1 VLPRYA
7 ELHCR
12 SNFSFLTGASHP
24 EELVE
29 RAAALGYGAL
39 ALTDECSLAGVVR
52 AHLEAKAQKLP
63 LVIGSEMRLT
73 LPESGV
79 PHARLVLLAQSRRGY
94 ANLAHWITVARRR
107 VEKGHY
113 RAHPGDVE
121 GLVPNAPMLAGLG
134 GCFALLVPAAAQGA
148 DEIRAHAAW
157 LKRWFQERAAIA
169 IELLHRA
176 SDDDLVDHVTGAA
189 HAVGLPIVAAG
200 DVLMHV
206 RSRKPLQDT
215 LTATRLAKPV
225 AECGFALEPNAEQ
238 HLRSKSRLAALYEPA
253 WLVETMTIAESC
265 AFSLDTLK
273 YEYPQEIVPPGE
285 TPASQLRKLTFEGV
299 PKRFPDGLP
308 PEHLKT
314 IEDELAV
321 IAKLEY
327 ESYFLTVAD
336 IVDWARQQG
345 ILCQGRGSA
354 ANSLVCYCLH
364 VTEVDPRRASL
375 LFGRFISVE
384 RKEPPDIDIDFEHQ
398 RREEVIQYI
407 YKKYGR
413 HRAALAAVV
422 ISYRPRSALRDAGR
436 ALGIDLQRIEAVS
449 KSQHWFDGRGI
460 APERLRENGFD
471 PDSPVTRL
479 WMELTGQLIGFPR
492 HLSQHPGGF
501 VIGKGPIA
509 ELVPIENATMKDR
522 SVIQWDKDD
531 LESLGLLKVDIL
543 AIGMLSAIRRSLAYI
558 GSKLGRA
565 PLLMQ
570 EIAEGDVPTY
580 DMICKADTV
589 GVFQIESRAQM
600 SMLPRLQPRCY
611 YDLVVEV
618 AIVRP
623 GPIQGGM
630 VHPYLKNRTLRD
642 DEIDCPEELKPALI
656 RTKGVPIFQEQ
667 VMQIAMLAADFT
679 AGEADALR
687 RAMAA
692 WKRRG
697 GLSPF
702 HKRLVGRMVEKGYSQ
717 EYAERIFKQIQGFGE
732 YGFPESHAAGFALL
746 AYVSSWLKCHH
757 PDAFLCGLLNAQPMG
772 FYAPAQLVRD
782 AREHGVEVRPVDVSV
797 SAWESTLEGE
807 CAARPGQDALG
818 QGGALQAVRLG
829 LDRVKGL
836 AEDVGERIVAAR
848 AEAAFAN
855 AEDLA
860 RRARLDAHALAAL
873 AEAGALH
880 PLTGHRH
887 QAAWAVAGIDTRPT
901 ELLRATRSDEA
912 AVELAAPSE
921 GEETLADY
929 RALGLTLQRHP
940 LALLRRQL
948 AAFRV
953 EPAVRLRSYPN
964 GRLARASGLVTHRQ
978 RPETAKGTVFVTLED
993 ETGAV
998 NVIVWPRVAEAQRM
1012 PLLGATLLTVYG
1024 QWQRQGEGDNAVM
1037 HLLAAKMI
1045 DHTSLLQG
1053 LVSRSRNFR

>member
-1 VLPRYA
+1 MLPRYA
-7 ELHCR
+7 ELHCK

-39 ALTDECSLAGVVR
+39 AITDECSLAGVVR
-52 AHLEAKAQKLP
+52 AHLEAKAQQLH
-63 LVIGSEMRLT
+63 LVVGSEMRLT
-73 LPESGV
+73 LPGSGA
-79 PHARLVLLAQSRRGY
+79 PHARLVLLAQTRRGY
-94 ANLAHWITVARRR
+94 GNLSHWITVARRR
-107 VEKGHY
+107 AEKGRY
-113 RAHPGDVE
+113 LAHPGDVE
-121 GLVPNAPMLAGLG
+121 GKVPNAPTLAGLPE
-134 GCFALLVPAAAQGA
+134 CLALLVPAAAQPFE
-148 DEIRAHAAW
+148 DVFAHAMW
-157 LKRWFQERAAIA
+157 LRTWFQDRAAIA
-169 IELLHRA
+169 VELLHRA
-176 SDDDLVDHVTGAA
+176 GDDELVDTIVRVAGYT
-189 HAVGLPIVAAG
+189 GLPVVAAG

-238 HLRSKSRLAALYEPA
+238 HLRSRGRLAALYQRE
-253 WLVETMTIAESC
+253 WLDHTMVLAGRCS
-265 AFSLDTLK
+265 FSLGELK

-285 TPASQLRKLTFEGV
+285 TPASHLRKLVEAGI
-299 PKRFPDGLP
+299 PKRFPGGLP
-308 PEHLKT
+308 AAYRRT
-314 IEDELAV
+314 IESELAV
-321 IAKLEY
+321 IAELEY
-327 ESYFLTVAD
+327 EAYFLTVAD
-336 IVDWARQQG
+336 IVSWAREQK

-354 ANSLVCYCLH
+354 ANSLVCYCLF
-364 VTEVDPRRASL
+364 VTEVDPRRATL

-384 RKEPPDIDIDFEHQ
+384 RNEPPDIDIDFEHQ

-407 YKKYGR
+407 YRKYGR
-413 HRAALAAVV
+413 HRAALTAVV
-422 ISYRPRSALRDAGR
+422 ISYRPRSALRDVGR

-449 KSQHWFDGRGI
+449 KGHHWFDGRGI
-460 APERLRENGFD
+460 APERLRESGFD
-471 PDSPVTRL
+471 PDAPIVRL
-479 WMELTGQLIGFPR
+479 WMELTSALISFPR

-501 VIGKGPIA
+501 VIAKGRMA
-509 ELVPIENATMKDR
+509 ELVPVENASMPDR

-531 LESLGLLKVDIL
+531 LDALGLLKVDIL
-543 AIGMLSAIRRSLAYI
+543 AIGMLSAIRRSLEHIAAQ
-558 GSKLGRA
+558 LGRPSFA
-565 PLLMQ
+565 MQ
-570 EIAEGDVPTY
+570 DIPDGDVATY
-580 DMICKADTV
+580 DMICRADTV

-600 SMLPRLQPRCY
+600 SMLPRLKPRCY

-630 VHPYLKNRTLRD
+630 VHPYLNNRTLAD
-642 DEIDCPEELKPALI
+642 DEVDCPEELKPALL

-667 VMQIAMLAADFT
+667 VMQIAMLAADFS

-702 HKRLVGRMVEKGYSQ
+702 HKRLVGRMVEKGYPL

-746 AYVSSWLKCHH
+746 AYVSSWIKCHH

-782 AREHGVEVRPVDVSV
+782 AREHGVEVRAVDVAV
-797 SAWESTLEGE
+797 SAWESTLEDAG
-807 CAARPGQDALG
+807 PGGRDLHQPL
-818 QGGALQAVRLG
+818 RLG

-836 AEDVGERIVAAR
+836 AEDAAERIVAAR
-848 AEAAFAN
+848 ADAPFADP
-855 AEDLA
+855 EDLA

-873 AEAGALH
+873 ADAGALQS
-880 PLTGHRH
+880 LAGHRH

-901 ELLRATRSDEA
+901 EMLRSTRVHEA
-912 AVELAAPSE
+912 AVALAAPSE

-929 RALGLTLQRHP
+929 RALGLTLNRHP
-940 LALLRRQL
+940 LALLREHL
-948 AAFRV
+948 ARFKV
-953 EPAVRLRSYPN
+953 EPASRLRTYPN

-998 NVIVWPRVAEAQRM
+998 NVIVWPRIAETQRK
-1012 PLLGATLLTVYG
+1012 PLLGARLLTVYG
-1024 QWQRQGEGDNAVM
+1024 QWQRQGEGDEAVM
-1037 HLLAAKMI
+1037 HLVASRLI
-1045 DHTSLLQG
+1045 DHTPLLKG
-1053 LVSRSRNFR
+1053 LVSRSRDFR

>member
-24 EELVE
+24 EELIE

-39 ALTDECSLAGVVR
+39 AITDECSLAGVVR
-52 AHLEAKAQKLP
+52 AHVEAKAQQLH
-63 LVIGSEMRLT
+63 LIIGSEMRLT
-73 LPESGV
+73 LPGSQA
-79 PHARLVLLAQSRRGY
+79 PHARLVVLAQTRRGY
-94 ANLAHWITVARRR
+94 GNLSHWITVARRR
-107 VEKGHY
+107 AEKGSY
-113 RAHPGDVE
+113 LAHPGDVE
-121 GLVPNAPMLAGLG
+121 GKVPNAPTLTGLPE
-134 GCFALLVPAAAQGA
+134 CLALLVPSVAQSFE
-148 DEIRAHAAW
+148 DVFAHAMW
-157 LKRWFQERAAIA
+157 LKTWFQDRAAIA
-169 IELLHRA
+169 LELLHRA
-176 SDDDLVDHVTGAA
+176 GDDDLVDTVVRVAQFT
-189 HAVGLPIVAAG
+189 GLPIVAAG
-200 DVLMHV
+200 DVLMHL

-238 HLRSKSRLAALYEPA
+238 HLRSRGRLAALYEPE
-253 WLVETMTIAESC
+253 WLENTMVLAGRC
-265 AFSLDTLK
+265 GFSLAELK
-273 YEYPQEIVPPGE
+273 YEYPQEIVPEGE
-285 TPASQLRKLTFEGV
+285 TPASWLRKLTYDGV
-299 PKRFPDGLP
+299 LKRFPDGLSDG
-308 PEHLKT
+308 HRKT
-314 IEDELAV
+314 IESELAV
-321 IAKLEY
+321 IAELEY
-327 ESYFLTVAD
+327 EAYFLTVAD
-336 IVDWARQQG
+336 IVAWARAQG

-364 VTEVDPRRASL
+364 VTEVDPRRATL

-384 RKEPPDIDIDFEHQ
+384 RNEPPDIDIDFEHQ

-407 YKKYGR
+407 YGKYGR
-413 HRAALAAVV
+413 HRAALTAVV
-422 ISYRPRSALRDAGR
+422 ISYRPRSAIRDAGR

-471 PDSPVTRL
+471 PEAPVVKL
-479 WMELTGQLIGFPR
+479 WMELTAQLISFPR

-501 VIGKGPIA
+501 VIAKGRMA
-509 ELVPIENATMKDR
+509 ELVPVENASMKDR

-531 LESLGLLKVDIL
+531 LDALGLLKVDIL
-543 AIGMLSAIRRSLAYI
+543 AIGMLSAIRRSLDYI
-558 GSKLGRA
+558 GAQRGR
-565 PLLMQ
+565 PMSMQ
-570 EIAEGDVPTY
+570 NVPDGDVATY
-580 DMICKADTV
+580 DMICRADTV

-600 SMLPRLQPRCY
+600 SMLPRMKPRCY

-630 VHPYLKNRTLRD
+630 VHPYLHNRTLPD
-642 DEIDCPEELKPALI
+642 DQIDCPEELKPALA

-702 HKRLVGRMVEKGYSQ
+702 HKRLVGRMVEKGYTL

-746 AYVSSWLKCHH
+746 AYVSSWIKCHH
-757 PDAFLCGLLNAQPMG
+757 PDTFLCGLLNAQPMG

-782 AREHGVEVRPVDVSV
+782 AREHGVEVRAVDVAV
-797 SAWESTLEGE
+797 SEWESTLEGGR
-807 CAARPGQDALG
+807 ASM
-818 QGGALQAVRLG
+818 QAVRLG

-836 AEDVGERIVAAR
+836 SEDAGRRIVDAR
-848 AEAAFAN
+848 AEARFASV
-855 AEDLA
+855 EDLA

-873 AEAGALH
+873 AEADALLS
-880 PLTGHRH
+880 LTGHRH

-901 ELLRATRSDEA
+901 EMLRATRVHEA
-912 AVELAAPSE
+912 PVVLAAPNE
-921 GEETLADY
+921 GEQTLADY
-929 RALGLTLQRHP
+929 RALGLTLNRHP
-940 LALLRRQL
+940 LALLRSKL
-948 AAFRV
+948 AEFKV
-953 EPAVRLRSYPN
+953 ETAATLRTFPN

-998 NVIVWPRVAEAQRM
+998 NIIVWPRIADAQRK

-1024 QWQRQGEGDNAVM
+1024 QWQKQGEGDQAVM
-1037 HLLAAKMI
+1037 HLLASRMI
-1045 DHTSLLQG
+1045 DHTALLQG
-1053 LVSRSRNFR
+1053 LVSRSRDFR